1 MFIMPLFSF
10 VSVAAVAQNLDP
22 TVVVSRDYEGKLMEV
37 HKPKIEMAVPD
48 SVLRFDLEFDY
59 SVSDSPY
66 KGAYDFTPYVL
77 DMKPSPTYRHNSC
90 LYLNAGAGYQLHPE
104 LDVVW
109 SPALKSKALKMNIF
123 AHHRSYIGKWWKIDA
138 TDVDGALAFDRAG
151 KDALERDWSG
161 EDLVSNAGF
170 NGKYDWEGGALRFD
184 AGYYGIYQNDRKE
197 AGRSFNALDLSFD
210 FSSKEKPRSLL
221 GYKAGV
227 AYRYGSDSY
236 DSPSSGS
243 LSLAENLLDINAS
256 VFTSFKRHRIGL
268 DVDYGMAG
276 YTGFFTLNAALLSL
290 SPHYTMKSGRFDID
304 LGLTLSKVFRDDQM
318 QGMFHDK
325 IQSVYP
331 DVKVGF
337 RALPSTYMYVEI
349 GGGAKMNTYSS
360 LLQSDRRI
368 GFLYGRER
376 YPLLNMTDERI
387 AAVVGVD
394 GNIRSRLSYSL
405 KAGFAE
411 YGNAPLDAV
420 SAGYGTGGT
429 LWYPA
434 LFYGR
439 YGKAFIR
446 LQWMLDAERIDFG
459 GSLQYAKYRDR
470 TVAVD
475 QLAVDQLAVFMPASL
490 TGDVSLRYN
499 WKNRLYAGIEC
510 EFTSARQGK
519 YGSAQSEEVMTYTKS
534 RIPGYADLGLE
545 LEYILNRRFSLW
557 IKGGNLLNMTIQRS
571 LMYAEKGP
579 YFTIGFCLNL

>member
-77 DMKPSPTYRHNSC
+77 DMKPSPTYRHNSR

-123 AHHRSYIGKWWKIDA
+123 AHHRSYIGKWWKMDA
-138 TDVDGALAFDRAG
+138 TDVDGALVFDRAG

-236 DSPSSGS
+236 DTPSSGS

-276 YTGFFTLNAALLSL
+276 YTGFFTLNATLLSL

-434 LFYGR
+434 LFYGK

-475 QLAVDQLAVFMPASL
+475 QPAVFMPASL

-510 EFTSARQGK
+510 EFASARQGK

>member
-77 DMKPSPTYRHNSC
+77 DMKPSPTYRPSSR

-138 TDVDGALAFDRAG
+138 TDVDGALVFDRAG

-236 DSPSSGS
+236 DTPSSGS

-318 QGMFHDK
+318 QGMFQDK

-434 LFYGR
+434 LFYGK

-475 QLAVDQLAVFMPASL
+475 QPAVFMPASL

-499 WKNRLYAGIEC
+499 WKNRLYTGIEC
-510 EFTSARQGK
+510 EFASARQRK
-519 YGSAQSEEVMTYTKS
+519 YGSAQSEEVMTYTKF